1 MTISSPRFRRRPLAA
16 ALALAA
22 VLAVPTAA
30 HAARRPAPRPR
41 TCDVAP
47 LAGTLGTTTVT
58 SLKVTGVRCDAG
70 VRVVRAFTACRL
82 ANGPSG
88 RCVRLVNGYA
98 CGELR
103 SNGPTSFS
111 ATATCRKDRK
121 SVVHKYTQTL

>member
-1 MTISSPRFRRRPLAA
+1 MTTSSPRFRPLAG

-22 VLAVPTAA
+22 LLVVPSTAL
-30 HAARRPAPRPR
+30 AARRAARPR
-41 TCDVAP
+41 TCDVSA
-47 LAGTLGTTTVT
+47 LAGTLGTTTIT

-88 RCVRLVNGYA
+88 RCVRLVSGYA
-98 CGELR
+98 CAEQR
-103 SNGPTSFS
+103 VNGPTSFS